1 MDDSTAAAIMMW
13 KEHTYA
19 PTDIPFTEA
28 VDSLILDDPLIYARQ
43 SDTRKSDW
51 VVSSSTQGNMRLCG
65 ADAYSQCMLDMP
77 YRNHD
82 SSDFCVCW
90 RVFGR

>member
-1 MDDSTAAAIMMW
+1 MDDSTAAAIRMW

-19 PTDIPFTEA
+19 PTDIPLAEA

-51 VVSSSTQGNMRLCG
+51 VVSTR
-65 ADAYSQCMLDMP
+65 
-77 YRNHD
+77 
-82 SSDFCVCW
+82 
-90 RVFGR
+90 RVAT